1 MLREVVEDGN
11 KAHGPGQRW
20 GSSGASHAIVKILIG
35 CKQVILKQ
43 VSRFWSVHP
52 DFKWSFSFRT
62 IHSLQVPWPNVIV
75 PKIKIS
81 IEKMPPLHIQV
92 LKCL

>member
-11 KAHGPGQRW
+11 KAHGPGQRG
-20 GSSGASHAIVKILIG
+20 GSPGASHAIVKILIG

-52 DFKWSFSFRT
+52 DFK
-62 IHSLQVPWPNVIV
+62 
-75 PKIKIS
+75 
-81 IEKMPPLHIQV
+81 
-92 LKCL
+92 